1 MFAAVL
7 SLVLAVASVVPGA
20 AQCDETG
27 LDPARTDVINMINK
41 APQVPLTHSLTRAA
55 SCFLMF
61 THSLHD
67 CVTLLINTSLTHPLL
82 HSPLTQLNTNLF
94 VHSLTHSLTHS
105 LHLYNHYTT
114 VSRY

>member
-27 LDPARTDVINMINK
+27 LDPARTDVINMISR
-41 APQVPLTHSLTRAA
+41 APQVPLTHSLTHAA
-55 SCFLMF
+55 SCCLMLP
-61 THSLHD
+61 HASS
-67 CVTLLINTSLTHPLL
+67 CSLT
-82 HSPLTQLNTNLF
+82 
-94 VHSLTHSLTHS
+94 
-105 LHLYNHYTT
+105 HYTT